1 MYITCGMFWPHDS
14 AHWCNNK
21 TTLALKACHDI
32 DHSSFYYCYTPEYMC
47 NNWHLQDIWADSV
60 PVMQGMFIQ
69 QGPSV
74 CVNRSG
80 RSQPSCREW
89 LLVRE
94 LAKKHCSAVRTMA
107 GTMLVFFFVLQ
118 EAESLSQ
125 SLPVNVNFNHNI
137 LKAFKEEKSNPVAQW
152 VLHHNVSACWK
163 PLVPFICPICQICLC
178 LTSFSFRKVN
188 SRWRKDDEKMPFW
201 HSGGVRMILKW
212 SVVLD
217 VLKEQDA

>member
-21 TTLALKACHDI
+21 TTLAL
-32 DHSSFYYCYTPEYMC
+32 

-80 RSQPSCREW
+80 RSQPSCWEW

-125 SLPVNVNFNHNI
+125 SLPVNVNFTITSSKHLRKKRAIQWHNGCSITTCLLVENHWYP
-137 LKAFKEEKSNPVAQW
+137 LS
-152 VLHHNVSACWK
+152 VLFARYVCVWLHFLSE
-163 PLVPFICPICQICLC
+163 
-178 LTSFSFRKVN
+178 N
-188 SRWRKDDEKMPFW
+188 SIQDDEKMMKRCLFGTVEEFEW
-201 HSGGVRMILKW
+201 F
-212 SVVLD
+212 
-217 VLKEQDA
+217 

>member
-32 DHSSFYYCYTPEYMC
+32 DHLSFYYCYTPEYMC

-80 RSQPSCREW
+80 RSQPSCWEW

-94 LAKKHCSAVRTMA
+94 LAKKHCSTVRTMA

-125 SLPVNVNFNHNI
+125 SLPVNVNFTITSSKHLRKKRAIQWHNGCSITTCLLVENHWYP
-137 LKAFKEEKSNPVAQW
+137 LS
-152 VLHHNVSACWK
+152 VLFARYVCVWLHFLSE
-163 PLVPFICPICQICLC
+163 
-178 LTSFSFRKVN
+178 N
-188 SRWRKDDEKMPFW
+188 SIQDDEKMMKRCLFGTVEEFEW
-201 HSGGVRMILKW
+201 F
-212 SVVLD
+212 
-217 VLKEQDA
+217 